1 MTTQVKRGRPPK
13 KAVEQAP
20 AKKKF
25 TVKQNINTNKTLEFK
40 LLNGSQAVFMMQQK
54 NVTIYDQDLDQVR
67 QIRYCPSEP
76 SIYTDEQSEKAV
88 RQSIIFNDGRL
99 FVTPD
104 KPNLRQYLQTHP
116 DNKANGGVLFY
127 QVDKQKKATVD
138 VDKEFATAD
147 AVLMV
152 KEKPF
157 EDLLSVAASLGF
169 NVDRQAAEIKHDLL
183 MYAKK
188 NPSEFIR
195 LFDNPEVTMKAK
207 IRMAMKYGII
217 EVSKGAARWKDTNG
231 MIVSVPEGKDGVDV
245 LLRFLLTEA
254 GAPTVEELDR
264 QL

>member
-25 TVKQNINTNKTLEFK
+25 TVKQNINTNATLEFK

-54 NVTIYDQDLDQVR
+54 NITVYDKDQDTVR
-67 QIRYCPSEP
+67 QIRYCPN
-76 SIYTDEQSEKAV
+76 EQGANAV
-88 RQSIIFNDGRL
+88 RQSIIFNDGRI

-104 KPNLRQYLQTHP
+104 KPNLREYLQTHP
-116 DNKANGGVLFY
+116 DNRANGGKLFY

-138 VDKEFATAD
+138 VNKEFATAD

-152 KEKPF
+152 KEKPY

-195 LFDNPEVTMKAK
+195 MFDNPEVTMKAK

-217 EVSKGAARWKDTNG
+217 EVSQGGARWVDTNKL
-231 MIVSVPEGKDGVDV
+231 IVSVPAGRNGVDV

>member
-13 KAVEQAP
+13 KAVEKAP

-25 TVKQNINTNKTLEFK
+25 TVKQNINTNATLEFK

-54 NVTIYDQDLDQVR
+54 NVTIYDKDADSVR
-67 QIRYCPSEP
+67 QIRYCPNEP
-76 SIYTDEQSEKAV
+76 SIYTDEQGENAV

-104 KPNLRQYLQTHP
+104 KPNLREYLQTHP
-116 DNKANGGVLFY
+116 DNKANGGGLFY

-138 VDKEFATAD
+138 VNKEFDTAG

-195 LFDNPEVTMKAK
+195 MFDNPEVTMKAK

-217 EVSKGAARWKDTNG
+217 EVSQGGARWVDTNQL
-231 MIVSVPEGKDGVDV
+231 IVSVPAGRNGVDV

>member
-1 MTTQVKRGRPPK
+1 MTTQAKRGRPPK

-25 TVKQNINTNKTLEFK
+25 SVKQKLSENKIHEYVLTK
-40 LLNGSQAVFMMQQK
+40 GRGAVFMMHQRNITFHDK
-54 NVTIYDQDLDQVR
+54 KSDEIR

-76 SIYTDEQSEKAV
+76 SVFVDEQSSNAV
-88 RQSIIFNDGRL
+88 RKSVVFIDGRL
-99 FVTPD
+99 FIRED
-104 KPNLRQYLQTHP
+104 QPNLREFMRLHP
-116 DNKANGGVLFY
+116 DNVANGGHIFKL
-127 QVDKQKKATVD
+127 VDKTAEASVD
-138 VDKEFATAD
+138 VDKEFVVAD
-147 AVLMV
+147 AIMMI

-157 EDLLSVAASLGF
+157 EDLLSVAASLNF

-188 NPSEFIR
+188 NPSSFIKM
-195 LFDNPEVTMKAK
+195 FDNPEVTMKAK
-207 IRMAMKYGII
+207 IRMAMKYGVID
-217 EVSKGAARWKDTNG
+217 VSKGGARWKDSGNL
-231 MIVSVPEGKDGVDV
+231 IVSVPEGKDGVET